1 MNVTKN
7 KARGYSK
14 ATIARVMEST
24 EDSISMRLAKACIR
38 ANLPSSEIA
47 EHLNVTRASLNAWFK
62 GTVIRGEKAGAA
74 HKLTEIIIRDL
85 ELGVLPAKDRESGID
100 YLRSLTV
107 S

>member
-47 EHLNVTRASLNAWFK
+47 
-62 GTVIRGEKAGAA
+62 
-74 HKLTEIIIRDL
+74 
-85 ELGVLPAKDRESGID
+85 
-100 YLRSLTV
+100 
-107 S
+107 

>member
-1 MNVTKN
+1 MSEVKT

-24 EDSISMRLAKACIR
+24 EDSVSMRLAKACIR

-62 GTVIRGEKAGAA
+62 GTVIRAEKAGAA
-74 HKLTEIIIRDL
+74 HKLTEIILHDL
-85 ELGVLPAKDRESGID
+85 ESGVLPAKDRETGIN
-100 YLRSLTV
+100 YLRSLKI